1 MQPLVIG
8 IAGGSGSG
16 KTTVTNAIIAAVG
29 AEQVA
34 LLQQDSYYRDFGAL
48 SPEQRLAINWD
59 HPDALEDELL
69 IAHVAAL
76 KAGQP
81 VAVPCY
87 DFRDYRRLAAT
98 VPVAPRPVIIVEGI
112 LVLVEKELRDLMDI
126 KVFVDIDADV
136 RFVRRLERDLTER
149 GRSVESV
156 IAQYMSTVRPM
167 HLEFVE
173 PSKRYADVIVPRGGH
188 NRVAISMLV
197 ARVQAA
203 LHDGDG

>member
-1 MQPLVIG
+1 MRPLVIG

-16 KTTVTNAIIAAVG
+16 KTTVTNAIIEAVG
-29 AEQVA
+29 PEQVA

-59 HPDALEDELL
+59 HPDTLEDELL

-76 KAGQP
+76 RVGQA

-87 DFRDYRRLAAT
+87 DFRAYRRLET
-98 VPVAPRPVIIVEGI
+98 QIPVAPRPVIIIEGI
-112 LVLVEKELRDLMDI
+112 LILVERELRDLMDI

-136 RFVRRLERDLTER
+136 RFVRRLQRDLTER

-156 IAQYMSTVRPM
+156 IAQYLNTVRPM

-173 PSKRYADVIVPRGGH
+173 PSKRDADIIVPQGGH
-188 NRVAISMLV
+188 NRVAIEMLV
-197 ARVQAA
+197 ARVQADLRA
-203 LHDGDG
+203 APG

>member
-1 MQPLVIG
+1 
-8 IAGGSGSG
+8 
-16 KTTVTNAIIAAVG
+16 
-29 AEQVA
+29 
-34 LLQQDSYYRDFGAL
+34 
-48 SPEQRLAINWD
+48 
-59 HPDALEDELL
+59 
-69 IAHVAAL
+69 
-76 KAGQP
+76 
-81 VAVPCY
+81 
-87 DFRDYRRLAAT
+87 
-98 VPVAPRPVIIVEGI
+98 VIIVEGI

-136 RFVRRLERDLTER
+136 RFVRRLERDITER

-188 NRVAISMLV
+188 NRVAIGMLV

-203 LHDGDG
+203 LQSGDG

>member
-81 VAVPCY
+81 VAVPRY
-87 DFRDYRRLAAT
+87 DFRNYRRLTAT
-98 VPVAPRPVIIVEGI
+98 VPVSPRPVIIVEGI

-136 RFVRRLERDLTER
+136 RFVRRLERDISER